1 MKMGKADGK
10 RVVAL
15 GGSHGG
21 FLSVHLVAQFPV
33 SSNWHTGFF
42 HFFSNYRIFIKLL
55 LCVIQSL
62 TLLVCQLLILITIII
77 LFYF

>member
-42 HFFSNYRIFIKLL
+42 QFFF
-55 LCVIQSL
+55 
-62 TLLVCQLLILITIII
+62 
-77 LFYF
+77 

>member
-1 MKMGKADGK
+1 MKMDKADGK

-21 FLSVHLVAQFPV
+21 FLSVHVVAQFPV

-42 HFFSNYRIFIKLL
+42 HFVF
-55 LCVIQSL
+55 L
-62 TLLVCQLLILITIII
+62 TIGFLSSC
-77 LFYF
+77 FCA